1 MPITITVIRDSTT
14 VATFDASEIISLSYS
29 ASSPDIGFSGIST
42 SSISATVVN
51 KLQATPACQ
60 KGDKIVLGGAGLF
73 PSFFVQDRNFNTDT
87 TSFTAYDSC
96 SKLDKEFDNST
107 FDDDETVNSKK
118 AIKLYSQTDVI
129 SAMNTQLGF
138 TVAPPTDIGIKF
150 SKSDL
155 SGTCRSILE
164 QISQINGCMF
174 ICTTNDTIMAVL
186 YKDYAA
192 TANVS
197 SYGEVL
203 SDNSLVTFDG
213 LVVRDTTFSKEY
225 HYGSNS
231 IFRYIDSALVKDN
244 SNVGGALYTRFR
256 GASYSSFSMSNAKPL
271 YFAANVPQQITY
283 SVGRASVTTIVLNI
297 SATYTADG
305 WLAQYSS
312 PECQPADNTYQSK
325 DQRLI
330 DLALKQGKHGNTY
343 VNKNGSGLVVDLG
356 S

>member
-1 MPITITVIRDSTT
+1 MT

-29 ASSPDIGFSGIST
+29 AQSPDIGFSGIST
-42 SSISATVVN
+42 SSISVTVAN

-60 KGDKIVLGGAGLF
+60 KGDKIVLSGAGLF
-73 PSFFVQDRNFNTDT
+73 PSFFVQDRSFSTDT

-107 FDDDETVNSKK
+107 FVDTVK
-118 AIKLYSQTDVI
+118 ANDKTTIKYYNQTAVI
-129 SAMNTQLGF
+129 TAMNTQLGF
-138 TVAPPTDIGIKF
+138 TVTPPTDIGIKF
-150 SKSDL
+150 QKSDL

-174 ICTTNDTIMAVL
+174 ICTTSDTIMAVL

-192 TANVS
+192 TANIS

-203 SDNSLVTFDG
+203 SDNSLVSFDG

-244 SNVGGALYTRFR
+244 SSVGGALYTRFR

-283 SVGRASVTTIVLNI
+283 SVGNASVIAIVLNV

-312 PECQPADNTYQSK
+312 PECQPSDNTYQSK

-330 DLALKQGKHGNTY
+330 DLLMKQGIHGNMY
-343 VNKNGSGLVVDLG
+343 WDKNTMAVAAALPTT
-356 S
+356 

>member
-1 MPITITVIRDSTT
+1 M
-14 VATFDASEIISLSYS
+14 ATFDASEIISLSYS

-42 SSISATVVN
+42 SSISVTVAN

-60 KGDKIVLGGAGLF
+60 KGDKVVVSGDGLF

-96 SKLDKEFDNST
+96 SKLDKEFDNSN
-107 FDDDETVNSKK
+107 FDDFDYQYDEQGHATGKT
-118 AIKLYSQTDVI
+118 IKYYNQTAVI
-129 SAMNTQLGF
+129 TAMNTQLGF
-138 TVAPPTDIGIKF
+138 TVTPPTDIGIKF
-150 SKSDL
+150 QKSDL

-174 ICTTNDTIMAVL
+174 ICTTSDTIMAVL

-192 TANVS
+192 TANIS

-203 SDNSLVTFDG
+203 SDNSLVSFDG

-283 SVGRASVTTIVLNI
+283 SVGDASVTAIVLNV

-325 DQRLI
+325 DQRLM
-330 DLALKQGKHGNTY
+330 DLLVKNGKHGNILVDENFFGVTY
-343 VNKNGSGLVVDLG
+343 EGV
-356 S
+356 

>member
-1 MPITITVIRDSTT
+1 M
-14 VATFDASEIISLSYS
+14 
-29 ASSPDIGFSGIST
+29 
-42 SSISATVVN
+42 VN

-60 KGDKIVLGGAGLF
+60 KGDKVVVSGAGLF
-73 PSFFVQDRNFNTDT
+73 PSFFVQDRNFSTDT

-107 FDDDETVNSKK
+107 FVDTVKVNDKTIVK
-118 AIKLYSQTDVI
+118 YYTQTEVI

-138 TVAPPTDIGIKF
+138 TVTPPTDIGIKF
-150 SKSDL
+150 QKSDL

-174 ICTTNDTIMAVL
+174 ICTTSDTIMAVL

-192 TANVS
+192 TANIS

-203 SDNSLVTFDG
+203 SDSSLVTFDG

-244 SNVGGALYTRFR
+244 SSVGGALYTRFR

-271 YFAANVPQQITY
+271 SFAANVPQQITY
-283 SVGRASVTTIVLNI
+283 SVGSADVTAIVLNV

-305 WLAQYSS
+305 WLVQYSS
-312 PECQPADNTYQSK
+312 PECQPSDNTYQSK

-330 DLALKQGKHGNTY
+330 DLLMKQGIHGNMY
-343 VNKNGSGLVVDLG
+343 WDKNTMAVAAALPTT
-356 S
+356 